1 MKDTLQVELTKLK
14 ANLLE
19 QIKEY
24 ETQPVET
31 SDELITQ
38 GWLEAIE
45 HVEQLIKTREYL
57 ENRGESKW
65 KNLQLYNL
73 TETLE

>member
-1 MKDTLQVELTKLK
+1 MKDTLKVELTKLK

-19 QIKEY
+19 QIKGY

-45 HVEQLIKTREYL
+45 HVQQLIKTKEYMEQL
-57 ENRGESKW
+57 TKEESK
-65 KNLQLYNL
+65 
-73 TETLE
+73 

>member
-19 QIKEY
+19 QIKGY

-45 HVEQLIKTREYL
+45 HVQQLIKTREYMEQL
-57 ENRGESKW
+57 TKEESK
-65 KNLQLYNL
+65 
-73 TETLE
+73 

>member
-1 MKDTLQVELTKLK
+1 MKVTLQVELTKLK

-19 QIKEY
+19 QIKGY

-45 HVEQLIKTREYL
+45 HVEQLIKTKEYMEQL
-57 ENRGESKW
+57 TKEESK
-65 KNLQLYNL
+65 
-73 TETLE
+73 

>member
-19 QIKEY
+19 QIKGY

-31 SDELITQ
+31 SDEQITQ

-45 HVEQLIKTREYL
+45 HVQQLIKTREYMEQL
-57 ENRGESKW
+57 TKGENK
-65 KNLQLYNL
+65 
-73 TETLE
+73 

>member
-57 ENRGESKW
+57 ENMGESK
-65 KNLQLYNL
+65 
-73 TETLE
+73 

>member
-19 QIKEY
+19 QIKGY
-24 ETQPVET
+24 ETHPVET

-45 HVEQLIKTREYL
+45 HVEQLIKTREYMEQL
-57 ENRGESKW
+57 TKEESK
-65 KNLQLYNL
+65 
-73 TETLE
+73 

>member
-1 MKDTLQVELTKLK
+1 MKDTLKVELTKLK

-45 HVEQLIKTREYL
+45 HVQQLIKTREYL
-57 ENRGESKW
+57 ENMGESK
-65 KNLQLYNL
+65 
-73 TETLE
+73 

>member
-38 GWLEAIE
+38 GWLEAIK
-45 HVEQLIKTREYL
+45 HVEQLIKIREYL
-57 ENRGESKW
+57 ENRGESK
-65 KNLQLYNL
+65 
-73 TETLE
+73 

>member
-1 MKDTLQVELTKLK
+1 MKVTLQVELTKLK

-19 QIKEY
+19 QIKGY
-24 ETQPVET
+24 ETHPVET

-57 ENRGESKW
+57 ENMGESK
-65 KNLQLYNL
+65 
-73 TETLE
+73 

>member
-1 MKDTLQVELTKLK
+1 MKDTLKVELTKLK

-19 QIKEY
+19 QIKGY
-24 ETQPVET
+24 ETHPVET

-45 HVEQLIKTREYL
+45 HVEQLIKTRECMEDL
-57 ENRGESKW
+57 IMR
-65 KNLQLYNL
+65 
-73 TETLE
+73 ETK

>member
-57 ENRGESKW
+57 ENRGESK
-65 KNLQLYNL
+65 
-73 TETLE
+73 

>member
-24 ETQPVET
+24 ETHPVET

-57 ENRGESKW
+57 ENMGESK
-65 KNLQLYNL
+65 
-73 TETLE
+73 

>member
-1 MKDTLQVELTKLK
+1 MKDTLKVELTKLK

-19 QIKEY
+19 QIKGY

-45 HVEQLIKTREYL
+45 HVEQLIKTREYMEQL
-57 ENRGESKW
+57 TKEESK
-65 KNLQLYNL
+65 
-73 TETLE
+73 

>member
-19 QIKEY
+19 QIKGY
-24 ETQPVET
+24 ETHPVET

-45 HVEQLIKTREYL
+45 HVQQLIKTREYL
-57 ENRGESKW
+57 ENMGESK
-65 KNLQLYNL
+65 
-73 TETLE
+73 

>member
-1 MKDTLQVELTKLK
+1 MKDTLKVELTKLK

-19 QIKEY
+19 QIKGY
-24 ETQPVET
+24 ETHPVET

-57 ENRGESKW
+57 ENMGERK
-65 KNLQLYNL
+65 
-73 TETLE
+73 

>member
-38 GWLEAIE
+38 GWLEAIK

-57 ENRGESKW
+57 ENMGESK
-65 KNLQLYNL
+65 
-73 TETLE
+73 

>member
-38 GWLEAIE
+38 GWLEAIK

-57 ENRGESKW
+57 ENRGESK
-65 KNLQLYNL
+65 
-73 TETLE
+73 

>member
-1 MKDTLQVELTKLK
+1 MKDTLKVELTKLK

-57 ENRGESKW
+57 ENMGESK
-65 KNLQLYNL
+65 
-73 TETLE
+73 